1 MAIKRCFIEN
11 DFELDEFDCED
22 FLESTGK
29 SIDLI
34 FSSIV
39 GNASDNKKKVL
50 EAILAHDEIWVS
62 TSFLGDSGT
71 LLTEMLLLAQHK
83 NIKNKTLINI
93 RNYSDAVWHLDNI
106 QKELMATL
114 AKKNVIKFVF
124 RDDKAFKTHIN
135 QIKTQK
141 L

>member
-29 SIDLI
+29 SINLI

-39 GNASDNKKKVL
+39 GNASENKQKVW
-50 EAILAHDEIWVS
+50 EAIQAHDEIWVS
-62 TSFLGDSGT
+62 TSFVGNSGI

-93 RNYSDAVWHLDNI
+93 RNFSDVAWHIDKV
-106 QKELMATL
+106 QKELMSTL
-114 AKKNVIKFVF
+114 AKKNVIKFIF
-124 RDDKAFKTHIN
+124 RDNKEFKKHIN
-135 QIKTQK
+135 QIKQGR
-141 L
+141 